1 VPTTATVPWLSAST
15 CTSTCRPRST
25 NCSTKHSPRPKAACA
40 SLTATGGDTQYLVS
54 SVTDLEALPER
65 ASLARNAA
73 SYTLFWPTPD
83 TTRQP
88 LRTRPWRR
96 SPYEMGMARRQLNVH
111 TGELAPAAVGQGGHN
126 GWAYYVKAGKGG
138 DPALLP
144 AFPSRCP
151 QCGDD
156 RELKLSWV
164 KAEDPSRNRSP
175 VRTMGTGFEKVNQL
189 LSDVLLRELGDE
201 RKLVVFSDSRQD
213 AARIAAGL
221 EKSHYQDLVRQLV
234 VAALDRPD
242 GIDPR
247 LASEYWSDPDAGPEA
262 AAAWKSVEAA
272 DTVLAA
278 VRRVGM
284 GRAQPED
291 EQTVKDRVAALAGQG
306 RTLAE
311 LANQVEPA
319 LLALGVHPGG
329 PAPSLAGRDGARWT
343 DLYDWTADPPAPRA
357 ASRLT
362 PALQTLADLVRGS
375 LLEEVQRS
383 VFSGTGRDV
392 EALGLARA
400 TSPVE
405 TGPPS
410 WLDTAAFQEV
420 CDSVV
425 RLMGLRRLFPEQ
437 EQNGRDKLPRNARAY
452 LQAVAGGDANQA
464 DALTQAVTR
473 ALGVGDKHLLDS
485 TRVRLRPPG
494 PSQWRCTRC
503 RRRHLQPSAG
513 WCTQCRGR
521 LGPAEQGDQ
530 GQNAAARSGQEE
542 LDYYAWLARD
552 AGPPFPLRAEELTG
566 QTDLAEGQSR
576 RARFQDVFLDG
587 EAEQTSGIDVLSVT
601 TTMEAGVDI
610 GGLRAVVLA
619 NMPPMRFNYQQRVG
633 RAGRRNDQLAVALT
647 VCRGTRSH
655 DEHYFAHPE
664 QITGDLPPAPYVDLA
679 REDVLKRS
687 LAAELLRRAFAAAGR
702 QVDGFAPGS
711 NAHGQFG
718 DASHWPDVRDHV
730 LAWLRSS
737 RQDAEDVVDVLLS
750 HAAPGLRARR
760 AQLVD
765 WALRELPP
773 AVDRVA
779 QLATGNSSMAQ
790 RLAESGELPMFGFPT
805 RERTLYQRRP
815 SGHEPAGTVSRQL
828 DIAISE
834 FAPGSEIVKDKAVY
848 TPVGLVAY
856 TPRGPQWAPVADPR
870 GPTSDVGL
878 CRACGAVDPRG
889 TPERCPAC
897 QTPAADDGL
906 YRVAAVCQPE
916 GFRTSYQP
924 PADYDGTYEFTPRA
938 GHARL
943 SLDNPDALD
952 RSQPH
957 ALDLRYGKADVLVV
971 NDSAGADFRF
981 GHVAGQDG
989 LLSLDLLA
997 DEDRR
1002 RELRLPKPG
1011 EPGSAVPLAMG
1022 AWTRTDALLVGLQA
1036 VPALLDLNP
1045 MRTPARAAW
1054 LSLGFLLRNAASKLL
1069 DVEVGELKVGVFPRP
1084 DPAAPDLVSGAAFLA
1099 DSLDNG
1105 AGYATHLGRDP
1116 LPLLAQARE
1125 LAAEYQEH
1133 ADSGGG
1139 CDSSCYRCLRD
1150 HTNSAYHPLL
1160 DWRLAVDL
1168 LDAGEGR
1175 PVDLTRLDG
1184 LAEAL
1189 ARTLAD
1195 NFGGTVRLVAGLP
1208 LFQDDFGAS
1217 LLVAHPLENT
1227 TGARA
1232 TPRVRAARDA
1242 LTQAGLHAPPQVTTT
1257 YELVR
1262 RPGVVWS
1269 RLSR

>member
-1 VPTTATVPWLSAST
+1 
-15 CTSTCRPRST
+15 
-25 NCSTKHSPRPKAACA
+25 
-40 SLTATGGDTQYLVS
+40 
-54 SVTDLEALPER
+54 
-65 ASLARNAA
+65 
-73 SYTLFWPTPD
+73 
-83 TTRQP
+83 
-88 LRTRPWRR
+88 
-96 SPYEMGMARRQLNVH
+96 M
-111 TGELAPAAVGQGGHN
+111 
-126 GWAYYVKAGKGG
+126 
-138 DPALLP
+138 
-144 AFPSRCP
+144 
-151 QCGDD
+151 
-156 RELKLSWV
+156 
-164 KAEDPSRNRSP
+164 
-175 VRTMGTGFEKVNQL
+175 
-189 LSDVLLRELGDE
+189 
-201 RKLVVFSDSRQD
+201 
-213 AARIAAGL
+213 
-221 EKSHYQDLVRQLV
+221 
-234 VAALDRPD
+234 
-242 GIDPR
+242 
-247 LASEYWSDPDAGPEA
+247 
-262 AAAWKSVEAA
+262 
-272 DTVLAA
+272 
-278 VRRVGM
+278 
-284 GRAQPED
+284 
-291 EQTVKDRVAALAGQG
+291 
-306 RTLAE
+306 
-311 LANQVEPA
+311 
-319 LLALGVHPGG
+319 
-329 PAPSLAGRDGARWT
+329 
-343 DLYDWTADPPAPRA
+343 
-357 ASRLT
+357 
-362 PALQTLADLVRGS
+362 
-375 LLEEVQRS
+375 
-383 VFSGTGRDV
+383 
-392 EALGLARA
+392 
-400 TSPVE
+400 
-405 TGPPS
+405 
-410 WLDTAAFQEV
+410 
-420 CDSVV
+420 
-425 RLMGLRRLFPEQ
+425 
-437 EQNGRDKLPRNARAY
+437 
-452 LQAVAGGDANQA
+452 
-464 DALTQAVTR
+464 
-473 ALGVGDKHLLDS
+473 
-485 TRVRLRPPG
+485 
-494 PSQWRCTRC
+494 
-503 RRRHLQPSAG
+503 
-513 WCTQCRGR
+513 
-521 LGPAEQGDQ
+521 
-530 GQNAAARSGQEE
+530 
-542 LDYYAWLARD
+542 
-552 AGPPFPLRAEELTG
+552 
-566 QTDLAEGQSR
+566 
-576 RARFQDVFLDG
+576 
-587 EAEQTSGIDVLSVT
+587 
-601 TTMEAGVDI
+601 
-610 GGLRAVVLA
+610 
-619 NMPPMRFNYQQRVG
+619 
-633 RAGRRNDQLAVALT
+633 
-647 VCRGTRSH
+647 
-655 DEHYFAHPE
+655 
-664 QITGDLPPAPYVDLA
+664 
-679 REDVLKRS
+679 
-687 LAAELLRRAFAAAGR
+687 
-702 QVDGFAPGS
+702 
-711 NAHGQFG
+711 
-718 DASHWPDVRDHV
+718 
-730 LAWLRSS
+730 
-737 RQDAEDVVDVLLS
+737 
-750 HAAPGLRARR
+750 
-760 AQLVD
+760 
-765 WALRELPP
+765 
-773 AVDRVA
+773 
-779 QLATGNSSMAQ
+779 
-790 RLAESGELPMFGFPT
+790 
-805 RERTLYQRRP
+805 
-815 SGHEPAGTVSRQL
+815 SRQL

-856 TPRGPQWAPVADPR
+856 SRRGPQWAPVADPR

-906 YRVAAVCQPE
+906 YRVATVCQPE

-981 GHVAGQDG
+981 GPVAGQDG

-1002 RELRLPKPG
+1002 RELRLPKLG

-1036 VPALLDLNP
+1036 VPTLLDLNP

-1133 ADSGGG
+1133 AYSGGG

-1168 LDAGEGR
+1168 LDAAEGR
-1175 PVDLTRLDG
+1175 QVDLTRLDG

-1189 ARTLAD
+1189 ARTLVD